1 MPASVE
7 GVEPLGRRTQFC
19 SAVDKCGSGWWGIVW
34 AGGGHGQRH
43 SCCVSTLIHHQ
54 AILLAP
60 CFFCFFVF
68 WSDRNYL
75 TEHLCTEETMV
86 IMPNETSEVQVFTG
100 LIF

>member
-1 MPASVE
+1 MAVVGGVLSGLEGVMASVTAA
-7 GVEPLGRRTQFC
+7 VCQPL
-19 SAVDKCGSGWWGIVW
+19 SIIKPYSW
-34 AGGGHGQRH
+34 
-43 SCCVSTLIHHQ
+43 
-54 AILLAP
+54 LLV
-60 CFFCFFVF
+60 FFGFLFFF